1 MVKFPKVLGFL
12 NLKSGTDAV
21 TEANLQS
28 AEDKI
33 AALEQEKTTA
43 EQRAQ
48 TAEASLTTANDELTK
63 TKASLETEK
72 GKVATLQEWKDN
84 QAAVDGREEDES
96 NSLEGGAEALAPWEK
111 AAASAIDTAK
121 KRVGKK

>member
-12 NLKSGTDAV
+12 NLKAGTDPV
-21 TEANLQS
+21 TEANLQA

-33 AALEQEKTTA
+33 AALEQDKTSA

-63 TKASLETEK
+63 TKASLDTEK
-72 GKVATLQEWKDN
+72 DKVATLEEWKKN
-84 QAAVDGREEDES
+84 QAQVDGRGEDES
-96 NSLEGGAEALAPWEK
+96 NKLDNQAEATEPWEK
-111 AAASAIDTAK
+111 MAASAVASAK
-121 KRVGKK
+121 KRLGDK